1 MTDTAEVAKLKA
13 KIEEMTYVLKDVLDY
28 LEPLMDVVDGDE
40 GRHLPNEE
48 MQLYTS
54 IETTLGLDPYRWKR

>member
-13 KIEEMTYVLKDVLDY
+13 KIEEMTYVLNDVLDY

-40 GRHLPNEE
+40 GRQLPNEE

-54 IETTLGLDPYRWKR
+54 IETTLGLDPYRWRR